1 MSEHTFDDVCQQ
13 CNDTRCEEDS
23 EDVTQVIK
31 GTVSVGIKF
40 FVHDKQECTT
50 NKSTQDEENDRATM
64 W

>member
-1 MSEHTFDDVCQQ
+1 MGEHTFDVCKQ
-13 CNDTRCEEDS
+13 CKETRGEEDS

-31 GTVSVGIKF
+31 GAECVGMKF
-40 FVHDKQECTT
+40 FVHDKQEYTA